1 MHIEDNIRGEKEESR
16 AVEGI
21 YRGIKFCINLYSIE
35 VSPISLHI
43 LVYLSYI
50 SLVYIL
56 YISFILYIYIC
67 IIFVYINIF
76 VIVLKENVSQVCFIS
91 SLPSSVGRARGS

>member
-43 LVYLSYI
+43 SGYLSCIY
-50 SLVYIL
+50 LVYIF
-56 YISFILYIYIC
+56 YIV
-67 IIFVYINIF
+67 FV
-76 VIVLKENVSQVCFIS
+76 
-91 SLPSSVGRARGS
+91 

>member
-1 MHIEDNIRGEKEESR
+1 MHIEDNIRREKEESR
-16 AVEGI
+16 PAVRI

-50 SLVYIL
+50 SLVYKF
-56 YISFILYIYIC
+56 YISFILYIYLC
-67 IIFVYINIF
+67 IYNCNC
-76 VIVLKENVSQVCFIS
+76 IVLKEKVSQVCFIS

>member
-56 YISFILYIYIC
+56 YISFILYLYNLCIYNC
-67 IIFVYINIF
+67 NC
-76 VIVLKENVSQVCFIS
+76 IVLKEKVSQVCFIS

>member
-56 YISFILYIYIC
+56 YISFILYNLCIYNC
-67 IIFVYINIF
+67 NC
-76 VIVLKENVSQVCFIS
+76 IVLKEKVSQVCFIS

>member
-50 SLVYIL
+50 SLVYKF
-56 YISFILYIYIC
+56 YISFILYIYLC
-67 IIFVYINIF
+67 IYNCIYNCNC
-76 VIVLKENVSQVCFIS
+76 IVLKEKVSHVCFIS